1 MKRIK
6 LLVIVAITIM
16 ATGCISIIEE
26 LTLNKDGSGTFAYT
40 IDLTALMELGVMD
53 QARTMSEELD
63 EEAIEVDTVMSA
75 YETLEAKGSLADMD
89 KPEFWKKVRMVS
101 KISESE
107 KVGMI
112 SFILDFDEISEVDYF
127 MKNLSKLLE
136 TDETAGMLGGMGLM
150 GSADGGSPYNF
161 KKKLFGK
168 SLIRGKQEGASELS
182 AAMEEEGGEMMKMM
196 LQGGEYITIVN
207 LPGKAKKV
215 SNKAATTSND
225 GQTVKV
231 AVDLLEYLEGKA
243 DLANEI
249 KFK

>member
-1 MKRIK
+1 MKKIK
-6 LLVIVAITIM
+6 LLVIVVITIM
-16 ATGCISIIEE
+16 ATGCLSIIEE
-26 LTLNKDGSGTFAYT
+26 LTLNKDGSGTFTYS
-40 IDLTALMELGVMD
+40 IDMTALMEMGVMD
-53 QARTMSEELD
+53 QVRSMSEELGD
-63 EEAIEVDTVMSA
+63 EAIEVDTVIGA
-75 YETLEAKGSLADMD
+75 YATFEEKGSLADMD

-107 KVGMI
+107 KMGMI

-150 GSADGGSPYNF
+150 GSADAGSPYNF
-161 KKKLFGK
+161 KKKLFSK
-168 SLIRGKQEGASELS
+168 SLIRAKQEGVSEVS
-182 AAMEEEGGEMMKMM
+182 KMMEEEGGEMMKMM
-196 LQGGEYITIVN
+196 LQGGEYVTIVN

-215 SNKAATTSND
+215 SNDAATTSND
-225 GQTVKV
+225 GKTVKV

-243 DLANEI
+243 DLENEI